1 MIETALPRDQL
12 LALASHLNKRRD
24 SILEMWRAAVKQ
36 DPELTNASTL
46 SSAQFYDH
54 IPGVLDSFEKNLCA
68 RSQADAVEA
77 AEIQK
82 ELAADHGLHRWH
94 HGYNQ
99 QEVMCEWGHLHL
111 CLVTEIEQYDAAH
124 PELPHE
130 VKAYARLTLAHL
142 CSDGVNESASRYA
155 RLQQVEAAG
164 RVRDLEQALSQLR
177 DLERQRA
184 DAWREAAHDLRG
196 NLGVVKNVSEILT
209 DDRVSESER
218 SEIRTMLQQG
228 IASLHA
234 LLEDL
239 IVLSRLDAGQD
250 RRNITPF
257 DAGEMLRDL
266 CASMKPAAKERN
278 LFLKSEGP
286 ESFMV
291 EGDAI
296 KTQRIAQ
303 NLLLNAIKYTEHGG
317 VKVGWA
323 EVAPQTYER
332 WMLYVQDTGP
342 GFGDGSVTPLAKVI
356 KKSTE
361 EVHEVE
367 REAEKAGQ
375 DSTFVAPA
383 PVLAAES
390 KHRPDYQ
397 APGEGIGLSIV
408 KKLCELLDASLEF
421 ETERGKGSTFR
432 VIFPRHYD
440 EPKD

>member
-1 MIETALPRDQL
+1 MTETALPGDQL
-12 LALASHLNKRRD
+12 LALASHLNERRD

-36 DPELTNASTL
+36 DPALTNASTL
-46 SSAQFYDH
+46 STAQFNDH
-54 IPGVLDSFEKNLCA
+54 IPGVLDSFEQNLCA
-68 RSQADAVEA
+68 RSQAQVVEA
-77 AEIQK
+77 AEVQK

-99 QEVMCEWGHLHL
+99 QEVMREWGHLHL
-111 CLVTEIEQYDAAH
+111 CLVAELEEYDAAH
-124 PELPHE
+124 PELAHD
-130 VKAYARLTLAHL
+130 VMAFARLTLAHL

-164 RVRDLEQALSQLR
+164 RVRDLEQALAQLSE
-177 DLERQRA
+177 LERQKA

-196 NLGVVKNVSEILT
+196 KLGVVKNVTEILT
-209 DDRVSESER
+209 DDRLPESDR
-218 SEIRTMLQQG
+218 GEIRMMLQQG
-228 IASLHA
+228 VESLHA

-239 IVLSRLDAGQD
+239 IVLSRLEAGQD
-250 RRNITPF
+250 RRNITRF
-257 DAGEMLRDL
+257 DAGAMLRDL
-266 CASMKPAAKERN
+266 CAGMRAAAEERN
-278 LFLKSEGP
+278 LFLESEGP

-291 EGDAI
+291 EGDTVKI
-296 KTQRIAQ
+296 QRIAQ
-303 NLLLNAIKYTEHGG
+303 NLLLNAIKYTEEGG

-342 GFGDGSVTPLAKVI
+342 GFEDGSVTPLARAI
-356 KKSTE
+356 KRSTE
-361 EVHEVE
+361 EVQTVE
-367 REAEKAGQ
+367 QEAEKAGQ

-383 PVLAAES
+383 PVLPAES
-390 KHRPDYQ
+390 THRPDYQ

-432 VIFPRHYD
+432 VIFPRHY
-440 EPKD
+440 EG

>member
-1 MIETALPRDQL
+1 MAETELPRDQL
-12 LALASHLNKRRD
+12 LALASHLNSRRE
-24 SILEMWRAAVKQ
+24 SILEKWRAAVKQ
-36 DPELTNASTL
+36 DAALTNASTL

-54 IPGVLDSFEKNLCA
+54 IPSVLDSFEKNLCA

-77 AEIQK
+77 AEDQK

-99 QEVMCEWGHLHL
+99 QEVMHEWGHLHL
-111 CLVTEIEQYDAAH
+111 CLVAELEEYDSAH
-124 PELPHE
+124 PEVAQE
-130 VKAYARLTLAHL
+130 VMAFARLRLAQL

-164 RVRDLEQALSQLR
+164 RLGDLEQALVQLR
-177 DLERQRA
+177 SLERQRA

-196 NLGVVKNVSEILT
+196 KLGVVKTVTEILT
-209 DDRVSESER
+209 DDRSPGSNQH
-218 SEIRTMLQQG
+218 EIRTILQQG
-228 IASLHA
+228 VESLHA

-239 IVLSRLDAGQD
+239 IVLSRLDAGHD
-250 RRNITPF
+250 RRNITRF
-257 DAGEMLRDL
+257 DAGAMLRDL
-266 CASMKPAAKERN
+266 CAATKSAAKERN
-278 LFLKSEGP
+278 LFLESVGP

-291 EGDAI
+291 EGDSV

-303 NLLLNAIKYTEHGG
+303 NLLLNAIKYTDKGG
-317 VKVGWA
+317 VKVGWS

-342 GFGDGSVTPLAKVI
+342 GFAHGPVTPLAQAI

-361 EVHEVE
+361 EVQAVE
-367 REAEKAGQ
+367 QEAESAGQ

-383 PVLAAES
+383 PVLPSES

-397 APGEGIGLSIV
+397 PPGEGIGLSIV
-408 KKLCELLDASLEF
+408 KKLCELLDASLEC

-432 VIFPRHYD
+432 VIFPRHY
-440 EPKD
+440 KV